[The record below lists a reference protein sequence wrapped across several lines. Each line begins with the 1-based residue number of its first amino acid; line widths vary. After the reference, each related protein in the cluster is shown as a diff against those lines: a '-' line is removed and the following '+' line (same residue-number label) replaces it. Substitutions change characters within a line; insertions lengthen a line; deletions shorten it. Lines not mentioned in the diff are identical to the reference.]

1 MKKSDLDPHAVHDM
15 RLPGA
20 ATFQD
25 DTEVA
30 AQKVVSG
37 QSSAQDALNELA
49 SQWNSL
55 NQQKGMSKQL
65 KEYRA
70 SLNLPT

>member
-1 MKKSDLDPHAVHDM
+1 VHDL

-37 QSSAQDALNELA
+37 QSSAKSALDQLA
-49 SQWNSL
+49 NQWNAV
-55 NQQKGMSKQL
+55 NRQKGMDKQL
-65 KEYRA
+65 KAYRA
-70 SLNLPT
+70 SLGV